1 MPALLQFAEQYQQQ
15 RQQPVIAAPTST
27 EKIARA
33 ENDHPTEKAA
43 LTGFPYR
50 GNMSATSVQS
60 RQQLAHQR
68 LELEALRQEVTV
80 LRAEK
85 TAFPAVMAPN
95 SLPELHLLQRW
106 VAGLSEAWRG
116 SPGCAT
122 QRRPAS
128 SGDTADRKGA
138 TNRGGP

>member
-1 MPALLQFAEQYQQQ
+1 
-15 RQQPVIAAPTST
+15 
-27 EKIARA
+27 
-33 ENDHPTEKAA
+33 
-43 LTGFPYR
+43 
-50 GNMSATSVQS
+50 MSATSVQS

-116 SPGCAT
+116 SPDALHSAALLRQAT
-122 QRRPAS
+122 QQ
-128 SGDTADRKGA
+128 TARAQQTEEAHEQRQREDQQAYAPPSRTMSRSWQNRK
-138 TNRGGP
+138 R